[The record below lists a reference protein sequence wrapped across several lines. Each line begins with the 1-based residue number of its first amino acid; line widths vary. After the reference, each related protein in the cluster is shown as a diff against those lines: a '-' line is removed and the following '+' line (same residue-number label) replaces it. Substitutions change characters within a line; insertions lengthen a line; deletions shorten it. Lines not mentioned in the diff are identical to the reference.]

1 MPSIRPFSLASPRYT
16 ENYKE
21 ILKVL
26 LPRVAPDETVSQ
38 HTTSGKKALARL
50 MQIGDGNAWEAEM
63 EKFVWGS
70 LFSTLYVPELP
81 VEAADTTSR
90 LF

>member
-1 MPSIRPFSLASPRYT
+1 MAA
-16 ENYKE
+16 EDYKD
-21 ILKVL
+21 ILKML

-50 MQIGDGNAWEAEM
+50 MHIGDGNAWEAEM
-63 EKFVWGS
+63 EKFVRGS
-70 LFSTLYVPELP
+70 LFSASYVPEVP
-81 VEAADTTSR
+81 AQAADTCSR